1 MTQVKKLLL
10 EKKRVTQRKLL
21 KRSSRKTRDFLYT
34 RASYNNTHF
43 QSAKRIF
50 LPLPK
55 QKLLFLFLSL
65 LKALSSFSAW
75 LSFLFVNRTRRERE
89 IFQKATRDDDDDF
102 DDGDDALDEEVLFVE
117 IIITIGTPL
126 NNRAEENE

>member
-1 MTQVKKLLL
+1 M
-10 EKKRVTQRKLL
+10 
-21 KRSSRKTRDFLYT
+21 
-34 RASYNNTHF
+34 
-43 QSAKRIF
+43 
-50 LPLPK
+50 
-55 QKLLFLFLSL
+55 
-65 LKALSSFSAW
+65 
-75 LSFLFVNRTRRERE
+75 NRTRRERE

>member
-1 MTQVKKLLL
+1 
-10 EKKRVTQRKLL
+10 
-21 KRSSRKTRDFLYT
+21 
-34 RASYNNTHF
+34 
-43 QSAKRIF
+43 
-50 LPLPK
+50 
-55 QKLLFLFLSL
+55 